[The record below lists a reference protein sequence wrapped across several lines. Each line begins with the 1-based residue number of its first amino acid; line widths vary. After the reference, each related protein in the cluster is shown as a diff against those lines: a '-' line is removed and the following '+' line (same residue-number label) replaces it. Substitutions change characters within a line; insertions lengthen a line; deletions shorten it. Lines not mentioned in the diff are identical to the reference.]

1 MPPNVNAWAAMLPGV
16 DGFPGRSVS
25 PPVLGGQAIES
36 SHPSSVS
43 EGKNIMSLV
52 AILGATGTI
61 GSTLARRLVRQGQQ
75 VLLVGR
81 SEEKLRSLT
90 EEIGQPFVM
99 ADVTNSQSLE
109 EALRAGTDAHGGC
122 RAVVN
127 CIGSLLLKP
136 AHLTT
141 DDEFRQVVE
150 TNLFTAFAAVRVGAK
165 LLRERGGSIVLFA
178 SAAAEIGIVNHE
190 AIAAAKAGI
199 IGLARSAAATYAASN
214 IRVNVVSPG
223 LIRTELT
230 RRIWENP
237 ASATAS
243 AQRHPL
249 GRLGEP
255 EQVASL
261 VSWLLDSEN
270 DWITGQVIGVD
281 GGLGHVL
288 PRG

>member
-1 MPPNVNAWAAMLPGV
+1 M
-16 DGFPGRSVS
+16 S
-25 PPVLGGQAIES
+25 AI
-36 SHPSSVS
+36 
-43 EGKNIMSLV
+43 

-61 GSTLARRLVRQGQQ
+61 GSVLARRLVREGQA

-81 SEEKLRSLT
+81 NEEKLSALGQ
-90 EEIGQPFVM
+90 ELAQPFVTVDLTGSQQLEQALQAA
-99 ADVTNSQSLE
+99 ADVQGGL
-109 EALRAGTDAHGGC
+109 HGM
-122 RAVVN
+122 VN

-136 AHLTT
+136 AHATT
-141 DDEFRQVVE
+141 DEDFRRVME
-150 TNLFTAFAAVRVGAK
+150 TNLFTAFATVRAGAR

-178 SAAAEIGIVNHE
+178 SAAAEIGIANHE
-190 AIAAAKAGI
+190 AIAAAKAGV
-199 IGLARSAAATYAASN
+199 IGLARSASATYAPHN

-230 RRIWENP
+230 RRIWESP

-243 AQRHPL
+243 AQMHAL

-261 VSWLLDSEN
+261 VAWLLDVEN
-270 DWITGQVIGVD
+270 NWITGQVIGID

-288 PRG
+288 PRK